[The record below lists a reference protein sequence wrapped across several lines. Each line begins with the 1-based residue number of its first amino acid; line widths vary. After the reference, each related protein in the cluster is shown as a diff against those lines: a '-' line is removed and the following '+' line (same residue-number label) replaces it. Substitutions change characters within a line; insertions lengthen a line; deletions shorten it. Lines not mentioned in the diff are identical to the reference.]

1 MRTLL
6 SRLSAVLAISLTLSV
21 TPLISGEIAGAASQ
35 GACTTWVKM
44 IDISS
49 NQPHPIN
56 WAKVV
61 KSGVAGV
68 YVKATENT
76 TYTNPYFSKDAAQ
89 AVANGIPYGGY
100 DFARPDKSDPI
111 ADAKYFVA
119 AGGADG
125 QLPPALDL
133 ETLGKTTIDTLR
145 WAFAWL
151 NEVSTLT
158 GTYPIIYTGSYY
170 PWSSNASLG
179 SWKLWLAAYPHGYQP
194 TQSACKL
201 PLPVVSAPWVRQGWS
216 IWQYSS
222 RGFVPGIFYSVDLD
236 AATTAWFQYVTNADV
251 SAPTSNGSVV
261 PIYAYGSKGTAVT
274 YIQRTLYGLGLLP
287 YVEITGIFDIF
298 TVNALKKYQAL
309 MGIPANCQWDS
320 ASVAANIWYKANHR
334 PVENTTNYPTLAL
347 KSAGAKVVWVQ
358 QRLNSARFYTPVTG
372 IYTKET
378 RNEVAQFQKAHHLP
392 ASGVVNLATWRVL
405 WSA

>member
-1 MRTLL
+1 MRPLLKSLSLILIAPLL
-6 SRLSAVLAISLTLSV
+6 SAAFSTTSASAA
-21 TPLISGEIAGAASQ
+21 TPTSPCS
-35 GACTTWVKM
+35 TWVKM

-56 WAKVV
+56 WTKVV

-76 TYTNPYFSKDAAQ
+76 TYTNPFFHKDAAQ

-133 ETLGKTTIDTLR
+133 ETRGKTTIDTLR

-151 NEVSTLT
+151 NEVSALT
-158 GTYPIIYTGSYY
+158 GKYPIIYTGSYY

-201 PLPVVSAPWVRQGWS
+201 PLPVVAAPWANQGWS

-222 RGFVPGIFYSVDLD
+222 RGSVPGISYSVDLD
-236 AATTAWFQYVTNADV
+236 AATAAWFQYVTNADV
-251 SAPTSNGSVV
+251 SAPSSNGSVS

-287 YVEITGIFDIF
+287 YIEITGIFDIF
-298 TVNALKKYQAL
+298 TVNALKKYQVL
-309 MGIPANCQWDS
+309 MGVPANGQWDS
-320 ASVAANIWYKANHR
+320 ASVAANIWFKANHR
-334 PVENTTNYPTLAL
+334 PIENSVNYPVLKVNSPYHAKTAL
-347 KSAGAKVVWVQ
+347 VQ
-358 QRLNSARFYTPVTG
+358 KALRIQATG
-372 IYTKET
+372 NYNIFT
-378 RNEVAQFQKAHHLP
+378 RNSVAKFQKSHHLP
-392 ASGVVNLATWRVL
+392 SSGVVDLPTWRLL
-405 WSA
+405 WFQFR